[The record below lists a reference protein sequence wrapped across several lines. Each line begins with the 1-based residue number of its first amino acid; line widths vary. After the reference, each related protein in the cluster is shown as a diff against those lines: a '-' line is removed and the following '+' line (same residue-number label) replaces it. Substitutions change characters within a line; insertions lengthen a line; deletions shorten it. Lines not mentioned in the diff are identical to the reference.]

1 MVETEVTE
9 VVGVEFVEVDEV
21 EVDTD
26 TYVEVMVVVEL
37 LLIMLDL
44 VLTDEMVISVKVEM
58 VEPEVDDIVTL
69 DDEDTVETLT
79 LEQEVTDT
87 MEALQDLEVMV
98 DFQCVVAEVMVE
110 ADEEL

>member
-9 VVGVEFVEVDEV
+9 VVGVLYADEVEV

-44 VLTDEMVISVKVEM
+44 ELTDEMVIFVKVEM
-58 VEPEVDDIVTL
+58 VELQEVLTASDEL
-69 DDEDTVETLT
+69 EDTVETLT
-79 LEQEVTDT
+79 TEYDELDTFEVDLE
-87 MEALQDLEVMV
+87 LEVMV
-98 DFQCVVAEVMVE
+98 DSLFVVADEIEVTD
-110 ADEEL
+110 DEL